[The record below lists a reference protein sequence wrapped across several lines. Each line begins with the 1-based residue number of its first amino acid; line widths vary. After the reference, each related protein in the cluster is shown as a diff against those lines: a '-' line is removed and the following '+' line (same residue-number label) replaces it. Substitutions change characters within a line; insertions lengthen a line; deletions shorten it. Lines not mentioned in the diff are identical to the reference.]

1 MQHHIVILKQYSKWA
16 HIADTGGMSLD
27 RKKNIFNEK
36 INEFKMRKQQFSE
49 SPEQGQQVSV
59 AGQQCGGAK
68 AGESRAELHKTYLKP
83 GLGVAMDG
91 FTTSW

>member
-27 RKKNIFNEK
+27 RKKTIFNEK

-59 AGQQCGGAK
+59 AGQQRGGGGGVRQAK
-68 AGESRAELHKTYLKP
+68 AEPNCTKHT
-83 GLGVAMDG
+83 
-91 FTTSW
+91 